1 MSFATVE
8 DVQARFDRDLTDREK
23 GNVGEWIQDLESD
36 IRSRIPN
43 VDELMAN
50 PDTGQAYSRTV
61 TRVIAETIIPKLR
74 NPKGLRQYTES
85 VDDYALTE
93 TVDSVNSSGRLFIT
107 EDNWGLLIPSL
118 EGDAYS
124 IRLMGRFR

>member
-23 GNVGEWIQDLESD
+23 TNVGEWIQDLESD

-50 PDTGQAYSRTV
+50 PDTGEAYSRTV

-74 NPKGLRQYTES
+74 NPKGLRQSTRS
-85 VDDYALTE
+85 GDDISITE
-93 TVDSVNSSGRLFIT
+93 TVDVVNSSGRLFIT
-107 EDNWGLLIPSL
+107 EDDWGLLIPATVA
-118 EGDAYS
+118 DAFT
-124 IRLMGRFR
+124 IRLIGRFK

>member
-8 DVQARFDRDLTDREK
+8 DVQARFDRDLTDRER
-23 GNVGEWIQDLESD
+23 GNVKEWIEDLESD

-50 PDTGQAYSRTV
+50 QETGAAYSRTV
-61 TRVIAETIIPKLR
+61 KRVIAETIIPKLR
-74 NPKGLRQYTES
+74 NPKGLRQHTES
-85 VDDYALTE
+85 VDDYAVTE

-107 EDNWGLLIPSL
+107 EDDWGLLIPSL
-118 EGDAYS
+118 EGDAFS
-124 IRLMGRFR
+124 IRLASRFR